1 MYIFQLC
8 DSYGANGIS
17 LLTIVFFEAVAVA
30 WVYGKDKFYQDMF
43 NMYGHKMDPRR
54 HPWTYFGFAWKYI
67 TPPMIIA
74 TLGYGFVA
82 WSAPT
87 YGHYKYPPS
96 GTLLALLMTMSSG
109 ICVPI
114 YFTIAFLRRYSRI
127 RSVREVKSSLL
138 NKKLTQT

>member
-30 WVYGKDKFYQDMF
+30 WVYGKDTFYQDMF

-54 HPWTYFGFAWKYI
+54 SPWTYFGIAWKWI
-67 TPPMIIA
+67 TPPMILA
-74 TLGYGFVA
+74 TLGYAFVA
-82 WSAPT
+82 WSPPT
-87 YGHYKYPPS
+87 YGKYTYPPA
-96 GTLLALLMTMSSG
+96 GTLLAVLMTMSSG

-114 YFTIAFLRRYSRI
+114 YFSIAFLRRYNRI
-127 RSVREVKSSLL
+127 RSVREVGIY
-138 NKKLTQT
+138 NQQI